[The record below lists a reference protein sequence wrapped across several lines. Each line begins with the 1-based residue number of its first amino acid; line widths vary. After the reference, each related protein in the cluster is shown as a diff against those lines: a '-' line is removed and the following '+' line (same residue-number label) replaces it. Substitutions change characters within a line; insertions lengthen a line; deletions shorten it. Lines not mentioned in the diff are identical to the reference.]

1 MCQGCWWNDGKLLTY
16 KTDEQLLL
24 ENIKSC
30 FWTRYL
36 LRFVSGVPNLFWMKN
51 CLISQEPLMGEII
64 TQEGCF
70 MQWRRQIISSES
82 SQMTEEG
89 QDMWPF
95 EEGRKSSTPENLPQ
109 THHHL
114 SPESVLPSPIQQTR
128 RWVVGARKASR
139 PRRLWVHVPQKQ
151 CCLN

>member
-1 MCQGCWWNDGKLLTY
+1 MNSYCWRNT
-16 KTDEQLLL
+16 
-24 ENIKSC
+24 KSC

-36 LRFVSGVPNLFWMKN
+36 LRFVSGVPNLFWMRN

-64 TQEGCF
+64 TQEGCLCSAGDKSYHLKVARW
-70 MQWRRQIISSES
+70 QKKGR
-82 SQMTEEG
+82 
-89 QDMWPF
+89 DMWPF
-95 EEGRKSSTPENLPQ
+95 EEGRKLTPENLPQ

-139 PRRLWVHVPQKQ
+139 PKKIVGSCPPKAMLPK
-151 CCLN
+151 LEFKFLLY